1 MGRHRKHPLNSEQ
14 EYDRRHGGLGV
25 IKQAT
30 PSSKVLQASNR
41 RYSLDF
47 GSGQAIL
54 DTFTTN
60 EVQTTLDPPSGQN
73 SSSFPPAF

>member
-1 MGRHRKHPLNSEQ
+1 MGWHRKHPLNSEQ

-30 PSSKVLQASNR
+30 LSSKVLQASNR

-47 GSGQAIL
+47 GSGQANL
-54 DTFTTN
+54 DTFTTT
-60 EVQTTLDPPSGQN
+60 EVHTTLDPPFGQN